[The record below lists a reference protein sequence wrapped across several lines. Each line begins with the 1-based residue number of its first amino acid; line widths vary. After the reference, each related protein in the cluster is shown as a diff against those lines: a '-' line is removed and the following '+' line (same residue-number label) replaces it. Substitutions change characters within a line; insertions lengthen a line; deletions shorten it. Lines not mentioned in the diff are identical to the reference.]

1 MPRSPS
7 WPPTESWHSAT
18 EERGIMDRK
27 LDYPEMADPMVRP
40 RYTGIPT
47 FMRAPYAESVA
58 GLDIALV
65 GVPFDG
71 GVTNRSGARHGPREI
86 RNQSSLMRRVNQAT
100 RIDPYALCRIGD
112 VGDAWV
118 EKPFELQGAH
128 REIESGFAT
137 LHAAGVVP
145 V

>member
-47 FMRAPYAESVA
+47 FMRAPYVE
-58 GLDIALV
+58 
-65 GVPFDG
+65 
-71 GVTNRSGARHGPREI
+71 RSEEHT
-86 RNQSSLMRRVNQAT
+86 S
-100 RIDPYALCRIGD
+100 
-112 VGDAWV
+112 
-118 EKPFELQGAH
+118 ELQSPDHIVCRLLLEKKKRASVCACRRYVENYRSPGLIDLAH
-128 REIESGFAT
+128 
-137 LHAAGVVP
+137 HAAI
-145 V
+145 